1 MLNSSA
7 CFGFSEV
14 VRIAGSLQN
23 LSHRAHQ
30 APHVQLV
37 PIMTTCICGGWYAA
51 CWTERSYYYL
61 LYVRYHVLGI
71 VEAHEGYTKKHGTPP
86 FVLSPRHGRAYT
98 KAKYTILKTNAIFV
112 NSSRNLTVLVRFS
125 FWAWEGG
132 SMVHL
137 MPTEGP

>member
-1 MLNSSA
+1 M
-7 CFGFSEV
+7 
-14 VRIAGSLQN
+14 
-23 LSHRAHQ
+23 
-30 APHVQLV
+30 
-37 PIMTTCICGGWYAA
+37 
-51 CWTERSYYYL
+51 
-61 LYVRYHVLGI
+61 LGI
-71 VEAHEGYTKKHGTPP
+71 VEAHEGYTKKDGTPP
-86 FVLSPRHGRAYT
+86 FVLSPRHVRAYT